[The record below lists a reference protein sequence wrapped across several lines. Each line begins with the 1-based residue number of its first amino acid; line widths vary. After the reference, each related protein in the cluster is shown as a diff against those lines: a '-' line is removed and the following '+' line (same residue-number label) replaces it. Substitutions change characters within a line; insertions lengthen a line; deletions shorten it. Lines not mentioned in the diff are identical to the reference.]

1 LLASICGLLFHSIFG
16 HKLWQLPCFW
26 LSAVIGFSAGEVL
39 AILAGVEF
47 LRLGNVPVLPALAG
61 TLAALL
67 VCWFFTSTP
76 QPAAQSR
83 ARGQRRGT
91 VRRG

>member
-1 LLASICGLLFHSIFG
+1 
-16 HKLWQLPCFW
+16 
-26 LSAVIGFSAGEVL
+26 
-39 AILAGVEF
+39 
-47 LRLGNVPVLPALAG
+47 LPALAG

-91 VRRG
+91 LRRG